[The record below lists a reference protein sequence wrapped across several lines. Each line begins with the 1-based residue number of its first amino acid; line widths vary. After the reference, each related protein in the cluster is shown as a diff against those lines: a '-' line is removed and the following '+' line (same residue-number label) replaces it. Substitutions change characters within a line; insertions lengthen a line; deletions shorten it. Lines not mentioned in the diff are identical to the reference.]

1 MLECC
6 DTVQGIGLAR
16 VGVVSRNLWRRFAA
30 VVGGNRQGSIALLAI
45 AGMLGAA
52 IASLALGLDLQGG
65 LELLREHHSWLLGFV
80 TGAPVLASLLFMVI
94 YAAAVAISVPGVA
107 VLTVIGGYLFGWF
120 HGTALVLIAA
130 TVGAS
135 AVFLLTRSAF
145 GDRLRGRAGPAVQRF
160 ADGFRRNA
168 LSYGFALNVVPV
180 FPYALIILVPAVCG
194 VPLLTFVAGMFLG
207 LVPGTFL
214 LAGLGDGL
222 DHVLTSGG
230 PLRATSFLTPEIVL
244 SLSGLAALALVPV
257 IYQAWRRRVHA

>member
-1 MLECC
+1 M
-6 DTVQGIGLAR
+6 AR
-16 VGVVSRNLWRRFAA
+16 VSEVSSSLWRRFAT
-30 VVGGNRQGSIALLAI
+30 VVGGNRQGSIALLTVAC
-45 AGMLGAA
+45 MLGAA
-52 IASLALGLDLQGG
+52 IASLALGLDLEPA
-65 LELLREHHSWLLGFV
+65 LELVREHHSWLLGFV

-145 GDRLRGRAGPAVQRF
+145 GDRLRARAGPAVQRF
-160 ADGFRRNA
+160 AQGFRRNA
-168 LSYGFALNVVPV
+168 LSYGFVLNVVPF

-207 LVPGTFL
+207 LAPGTFL
-214 LAGLGDGL
+214 FAGLGDGL
-222 DHVLTSGG
+222 DEVLTSGM
-230 PLRATSFLTPEIVL
+230 PLRPASFLTPEILL

-257 IYQAWRRRVHA
+257 VYQAWRRRAPA

>member
-1 MLECC
+1 LSRSG
-6 DTVQGIGLAR
+6 Q
-16 VGVVSRNLWRRFAA
+16 VSESLWSRSVA
-30 VVGGNRQGSIALLAI
+30 VMSGNRQRWMAVLAV
-45 AGMLGAA
+45 ASMLGAA
-52 IASLALGLDLQGG
+52 IASLILGLEPQSV

-80 TGAPVLASLLFMVI
+80 TGAPILASLLFMVV

-107 VLTVIGGYLFGWF
+107 ILTVIGGYLFGWF

-130 TVGAS
+130 TMGAS

-145 GDRLRGRAGPAVQRF
+145 GDRLRVRAGPAVQRF
-160 ADGFRRNA
+160 AAGFRRNA
-168 LSYGFALNVVPV
+168 LSYGFVLNVVPF

-214 LAGLGDGL
+214 FAGLGDGL
-222 DHVLTSGG
+222 DQVVTSGA
-230 PLRATSFLTPEIVL
+230 PLRPTSFLTPEIVL

-257 IYQAWRRRVHA
+257 VYQAWRRRAQA

>member
-1 MLECC
+1 
-6 DTVQGIGLAR
+6 LAR
-16 VGVVSRNLWRRFAA
+16 ISEVSTTLWHRFAT
-30 VVGGNRQGSIALLAI
+30 VVGGTRQASIALLVVAT
-45 AGMLGAA
+45 MLGATL
-52 IASLALGLDLQGG
+52 ASLALGLDLQPA
-65 LELLREHHSWLLGFV
+65 LELLRAHHGWLLGFV
-80 TGAPVLASLLFMVI
+80 SGAPILASLLFMVL

-107 VLTVIGGYLFGWF
+107 ILTVIGGYLFGWL

-145 GDRLRGRAGPAVQRF
+145 GDRLRARAGPAVQRF
-160 ADGFRRNA
+160 ADGFRRDA
-168 LSYGFALNVVPV
+168 LSYGFVLNVVPI

-214 LAGLGDGL
+214 FAGLGDGL
-222 DHVLTSGG
+222 DHVLTSGV
-230 PLRATSFLTPEIVL
+230 PLRPTSFLTPEIVL

-257 IYQAWRRRVHA
+257 LYQAWRRRAHA

>member
-1 MLECC
+1 
-6 DTVQGIGLAR
+6 LAR
-16 VGVVSRNLWRRFAA
+16 ISEVVTTLWHRFAT
-30 VVGGNRQGSIALLAI
+30 VVGGARQASIALLAV
-45 AGMLGAA
+45 ATMLGAA
-52 IASLALGLDLQGG
+52 LASLALGLDLQPA
-65 LELLREHHSWLLGFV
+65 LELLREHHDWLLGFV
-80 TGAPVLASLLFMVI
+80 SGAPILASLLFMVL

-107 VLTVIGGYLFGWF
+107 ILTVIGGYLFGWL

-130 TVGAS
+130 TAGAS

-145 GDRLRGRAGPAVQRF
+145 GDRLRARAGPAVQRF

-168 LSYGFALNVVPV
+168 LSYGFVLNVVPI

-214 LAGLGDGL
+214 FAGLGDGL
-222 DHVLTSGG
+222 DHVLTSGVR
-230 PLRATSFLTPEIVL
+230 LRPTSFLTPEIVL

-257 IYQAWRRRVHA
+257 VYQTWRRRAQA